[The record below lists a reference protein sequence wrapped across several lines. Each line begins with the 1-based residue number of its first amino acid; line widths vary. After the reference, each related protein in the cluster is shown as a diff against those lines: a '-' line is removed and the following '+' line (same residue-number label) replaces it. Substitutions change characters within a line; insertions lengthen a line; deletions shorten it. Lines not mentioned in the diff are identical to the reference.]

1 MITITSRD
9 NQYLKLAR
17 SLHSKKGRSISESF
31 LVEGLRLCGEAVQS
45 SLQLRLALI
54 DVEADQRSYQLAA
67 LLEERG
73 IPVYQLPT
81 ALFATIS
88 ATEHSQGIAIIA
100 ALPKPVQLSSSGHCY
115 ALCDGIADPG
125 NLGTIIRSAY
135 AAGVSG
141 LILGPGCADPYN
153 PKTVRSAMGGLFHL
167 PLVKTAHNE
176 EALAIAQQLDLA
188 ILVTATDGLDIR
200 QAESWLKQPHLWV
213 LGSEANGVS
222 SFWRERATAS
232 ISLPMREGAESLNVA
247 TAATVLFYQSFFV
260 K

>member
-1 MITITSRD
+1 M
-9 NQYLKLAR
+9 LPELA
-17 SLHSKKGRSISESF
+17 G
-31 LVEGLRLCGEAVQS
+31 
-45 SLQLRLALI
+45 
-54 DVEADQRSYQLAA
+54 Y
-67 LLEERG
+67 
-73 IPVYQLPT
+73 
-81 ALFATIS
+81 
-88 ATEHSQGIAIIA
+88 
-100 ALPKPVQLSSSGHCY
+100 
-115 ALCDGIADPG
+115 
-125 NLGTIIRSAY
+125 
-135 AAGVSG
+135 
-141 LILGPGCADPYN
+141 ILGPGCADPYN

-247 TAATVLFYQSFFV
+247 TAATVLFIKVFFV

>member
-1 MITITSRD
+1 MLTITSRD

-17 SLHSKKGRSISESF
+17 SLTSRKGRFATQAFFI
-31 LVEGLRLCGEAVQS
+31 EGLRLCGEAAQS
-45 SLQLRLALI
+45 PLRLRLAFI
-54 DVEADQRSYQLAA
+54 AAEADQRAYQLAA

-73 IPVYQLPT
+73 LPIYQLPE
-81 ALFATIS
+81 ALFATIA

-100 ALPKPVQLSSSGHCY
+100 ELPSEAQLSGGGQCY
-115 ALCDGIADPG
+115 ALCDGISDPG

-167 PLVKTAHNE
+167 PLARTKSNE
-176 EALAIAQQLDLA
+176 AALAVVRKLGLS
-188 ILVTATDGLDIR
+188 ILITAMDGVDIR
-200 QAESWLKQPHLWV
+200 QAAQWLHQPHLWV
-213 LGSEANGVS
+213 LGSEATGVS
-222 SFWRERATAS
+222 AFWRQQADNS

-247 TAATVLFYQSFFV
+247 AAATVLFYQSFFV